1 MAAVN
6 GKRSTKDLA
15 RRAVAAPISTARR
28 SSAHTQSDT
37 HVREQLL
44 KLNFEA
50 EDADQAVQLL
60 RDAIAREETRAQD
73 SKDISERWQS
83 QLESQ
88 ERAQKEELTLALER
102 IDRLL
107 HSKKELSTEAKGLLD
122 QVGNNGTPLSMYTLI
137 LLRIELQCL

>member
-6 GKRSTKDLA
+6 GKRSTKDLPN

-28 SSAHTQSDT
+28 SSTQTQSDA
-37 HVREQLL
+37 HVQEQLL
-44 KLNFEA
+44 KLSLEA
-50 EDADQAVQLL
+50 EDADQTVQLL
-60 RDAIAREETRAQD
+60 RDAIAREEARAQD
-73 SKDISERWQS
+73 SKDISERCQS

-122 QVGNNGTPLSMYTLI
+122 QVIDTSREQLCICTHS
-137 LLRIELQCL
+137 